1 MIVRSVAWGEVA
13 GRRGWSCCMSCG
25 RGKCEAFGSS
35 DFELDAAVEYH
46 DTAGSSGAGLVCDR
60 ERFCDLASGS
70 EIKHPDEVVS
80 NFEFEKIVGKMP
92 PESSS
97 EGEKPSATPTPTTS
111 NCGSAPDTGEV
122 EEPEEGEAATSTLE
136 SAPACSQR
144 PTALHNFEDPSRES
158 WEHEHEKRAA
168 LEGAD
173 SFQFISSSS
182 VVLASIPGQ
191 ILREIVGGNIAKA
204 ANSPDSE
211 VGEITRFYKSS
222 CDPGPNNL
230 GRPGIYVLALVDQ
243 NGDAPTPADLTKIA
257 RMMGVRPLG
266 INEIDKESEVLQ
278 QTNVA
283 RWRGS
288 SYRDKGRTFL
298 ATEAKLKEPEPGDE
312 ASVQDFVKNVLENM
326 AEITNQDT
334 PLGRPIQYFGYVGNP
349 TSRIDQHLDHVRSS
363 CVMSLA
369 ESVAFN
375 LWMSGEIDHECML
388 QGFAICFLSDA
399 GDAGVAEIVLS
410 CIGDGYTESGWG
422 FAYTGAGEIDENSNS
437 LEDGHWVDFSDWV
450 EKNTPMVMNLEAEQ
464 QRLVEKD
471 EAYKRA
477 EKVEWYIENKE
488 TIRRNLSEALERYQK
503 TRDKWQDAMLKSA
516 AEKKEQLKKIVDKRM
531 EEWKADLEKRVEDA
545 RAGFDW
551 EGFEGLDVDS
561 EDDEDA
567 KKYLEKGEN

>member
-1 MIVRSVAWGEVA
+1 M
-13 GRRGWSCCMSCG
+13 
-25 RGKCEAFGSS
+25 FPLLT
-35 DFELDAAVEYH
+35 DFQIRL
-46 DTAGSSGAGLVCDR
+46 G
-60 ERFCDLASGS
+60 LAS
-70 EIKHPDEVVS
+70 PNANVS
-80 NFEFEKIVGKMP
+80 IRQLFRCDHSFFDR
-92 PESSS
+92 
-97 EGEKPSATPTPTTS
+97 TS

-144 PTALHNFEDPSRES
+144 PTALHNFEDPSRGNKWATALADSFYLCSLEV